1 MKKILYLIFKIVII
15 TIILINVF
23 SALNISF
30 LGFRLFRVGSG
41 SMEPNL
47 KVKDLVL
54 IKKSSNYEIGDIV
67 TYKENNEYITHRIIS
82 IENDKI
88 VTKGDSNNTS
98 DTPILK
104 DLLVGKV
111 VYRIK
116 RSNFINYLFG
126 QRTTLIISC
135 IILALIILSQDKN
148 ERKRKEIEGKEGI
161 EKDINR
167 FNICLFI
174 YLAFIS
180 YY

>member
-67 TYKENNEYITHRIIS
+67 TYKENNEYISQLKIIKLS
-82 IENDKI
+82 LK
-88 VTKGDSNNTS
+88 V
-98 DTPILK
+98 TPIILLIHLFQK
-104 DLLVGKV
+104 IYLLVK
-111 VYRIK
+111 
-116 RSNFINYLFG
+116 
-126 QRTTLIISC
+126 
-135 IILALIILSQDKN
+135 
-148 ERKRKEIEGKEGI
+148 
-161 EKDINR
+161 
-167 FNICLFI
+167 LFI
-174 YLAFIS
+174 E
-180 YY
+180 